1 LTGIIFL
8 SCFTKQKRREKTMV
22 LPFRLYSLE
31 GCPHC
36 VQAKQF
42 LSASNVTG
50 DEVVAGQV
58 GVPAVA
64 DPVIEQ
70 GLLKLTGSLNYPVLV
85 VRLTQPTEII
95 VGFKP
100 EEYKRVVEAYHR
112 IHSSSA
118 PSVLVDGKSVVVDRP
133 IAPVVAPQPDAP
145 AAAIAV
151 VPPATA

>member
-1 LTGIIFL
+1 
-8 SCFTKQKRREKTMV
+8 MV

-42 LSASNVTG
+42 LSANNVMG
-50 DEVVAGQV
+50 DEVLGGQV
-58 GVPAVA
+58 GIPASA

-85 VRLTQPTEII
+85 VRLTQPIEVI

-100 EEYKRVVEAYHR
+100 EEYKRVVEAYHQ
-112 IHSSSA
+112 IYSSSA
-118 PSVLVDGKSVVVDRP
+118 SSVLVDGKSIVVDRP
-133 IAPVVAPQPDAP
+133 IAPVVTPQPDASTVP
-145 AAAIAV
+145 AAI